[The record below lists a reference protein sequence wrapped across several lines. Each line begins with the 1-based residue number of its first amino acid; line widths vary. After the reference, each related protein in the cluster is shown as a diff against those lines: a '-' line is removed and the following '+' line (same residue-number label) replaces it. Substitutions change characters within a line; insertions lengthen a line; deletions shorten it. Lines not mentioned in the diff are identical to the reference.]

1 MPSVAIVAI
10 KAVPAKMPAVEL
22 LLPVWGKAAFELESL
37 SAFDN
42 LTVVPAFVEVVL
54 PAFWLEEVD
63 LLALFLVL
71 PVATCLL
78 VLATV
83 EDS

>member
-22 LLPVWGKAAFELESL
+22 LLPVWGKVAFELESL
-37 SAFDN
+37 SAFDD
-42 LTVVPAFVEVVL
+42 LTVVPAFAEVVS